1 MNLWGESFYQFYNI
15 YNNPWSSSLKG
26 KKLLIISEFN
36 NIIREKLDNREKI
49 YGIDLYPECQFIFID
64 LTEDDKKLSYD
75 TLLKKLFNNINNL
88 SDNFDVALLSCG
100 GLSNLILSTIDDI
113 NKSGIVV
120 NSFLESSFGI
130 YNNDFEERH
139 QDIIKLYK
147 NEYWTKF

>member
-1 MNLWGESFYQFYNI
+1 
-15 YNNPWSSSLKG
+15 
-26 KKLLIISEFN
+26 
-36 NIIREKLDNREKI
+36 
-49 YGIDLYPECQFIFID
+49 
-64 LTEDDKKLSYD
+64 LSYD

-100 GLSNLILSTIDDI
+100 GLSNLILSSIDDI

-120 NSFLESSFGI
+120 NSFLEISFGI

-147 NEYWTKF
+147 NDYWTKF